1 MGSPLRPILANVFM
15 VEIENTLVPR
25 FHQHVKKRRRY
36 VGDIFAYVKNE
47 SFGFLNNTQLAS
59 P

>member
-1 MGSPLRPILANVFM
+1 MGSPLRPILANIFM

-36 VGDIFAYVKNE
+36 VGEIFVYVKNE